1 MEKWSYLTQ
10 LIKRLKKF
18 YSVKRISYTHPKA
31 IRPRKNLILTQN
43 LASSKTT
50 PPSKSYV
57 IPTRNLPHPKTSFSH
72 LKPSIPPKGF
82 LYSPKTQTTHNLAQP
97 KEISFANSNLSLPLQ
112 KCLTH
117 PKPSPTT
124 LPPFKKITQ
133 PKLSPP
139 KNIFYSPK
147 LQPT

>member
-10 LIKRLKKF
+10 LIKRLKRL

-57 IPTRNLPHPKTSFSH
+57 IPTR
-72 LKPSIPPKGF
+72 
-82 LYSPKTQTTHNLAQP
+82 NLAQP

-147 LQPT
+147 L